1 MDPPAPFP
9 RTLCDISAVCPLGHV
24 TSLGAQDAL
33 MGKLPGAAPS
43 AKRLPPAAGAWHP
56 LVSNLS
62 APVSALWESDPKP
75 TAISS
80 STCPHCLSGLSSHRL
95 FCSVHP
101 EAAGRPTAP
110 PLTTLFLCYV
120 LAWKEPRPSSTTAAG
135 SGPPYRSG
143 PFPGQ
148 ALARAI
154 PSAGKHLP
162 PLPVWQV
169 AIPPL
174 SLPISE
180 RLSLGL
186 PSHPHSID

>member
-9 RTLCDISAVCPLGHV
+9 RTLCDISAVCPLGHE

-80 STCPHCLSGLSSHRL
+80 STCPHCLSGLSSHPL

-101 EAAGRPTAP
+101 DAAGRPTAP
-110 PLTTLFLCYV
+110 PPHDPFPLLCPG
-120 LAWKEPRPSSTTAAG
+120 LEGAPPSQHHSCRVRA
-135 SGPPYRSG
+135 SLQVGPFPRSG
-143 PFPGQ
+143 PCMCCSLCWE
-148 ALARAI
+148 ASSSTSCLAGCYSSFI
-154 PSAGKHLP
+154 SPHL
-162 PLPVWQV
+162 
-169 AIPPL
+169 
-174 SLPISE
+174 
-180 RLSLGL
+180 
-186 PSHPHSID
+186 